1 MSRGFGRHADGEKVI
16 VVNVGYYIV
25 HKTQVF
31 YHTGQIS
38 GFPCVTLYMNSEVA
52 VQRCFMII
60 PFGVELVKLGN
71 I

>member
-31 YHTGQIS
+31 YHTG
-38 GFPCVTLYMNSEVA
+38 
-52 VQRCFMII
+52 CFMII